1 MNHHNNWQVR
11 NAKSHKRSLPCFP
24 SHSRRRNCL
33 LHYNADG
40 DHLEGRDWGICIAKS
55 KKTRSPPR
63 KMRRNIKSL
72 RDFIIIMHRSWCTKD
87 LQKFRLQWYAGNLAC
102 KGLMMVRTGGYILSS
117 LMLIVLS
124 IDRWEQGLNISISIS
139 IKQSCNLTRY
149 QDDNLASSVDGRYIS
164 NRRGFFHKSHKWHF
178 CKIIFCS
185 GKIFKN

>member
-1 MNHHNNWQVR
+1 MIYNSYFHLQVR

-72 RDFIIIMHRSWCTKD
+72 RDFIIIMHRSRCTKD
-87 LQKFRLQWYAGNLAC
+87 LGKFRLQWYAGNLAC

-124 IDRWEQGLNISISIS
+124 IDRWEQDLKISRW
-139 IKQSCNLTRY
+139 QSS
-149 QDDNLASSVDGRYIS
+149 NLAVCTFLVIWVWKSSTEWWL
-164 NRRGFFHKSHKWHF
+164 HKGGCRLKLD
-178 CKIIFCS
+178 I
-185 GKIFKN
+185 